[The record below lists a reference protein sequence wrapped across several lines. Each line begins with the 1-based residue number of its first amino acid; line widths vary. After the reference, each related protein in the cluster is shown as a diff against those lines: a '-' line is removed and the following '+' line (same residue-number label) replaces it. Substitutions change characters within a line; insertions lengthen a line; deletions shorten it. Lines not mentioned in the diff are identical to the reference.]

1 MQDTTAPV
9 AGQGSNLEQSI
20 DKLGDAAKD
29 AATAIGDA
37 AKDAAGRAVESVG
50 PTLDAAK
57 DAAAE
62 AARNADI
69 AVNTV
74 AQGCGGSFGAGW
86 NALWQGNFGM
96 AGQMFGNAMT
106 TCTDSV
112 TAAFMG
118 LFPGWW

>member
-1 MQDTTAPV
+1 MQETTPDTG
-9 AGQGSNLEQSI
+9 GQSSNLEQSI
-20 DKLGDAAKD
+20 DRLSDAAKD
-29 AATAIGDA
+29 AATALGDA
-37 AKDAAGRAVESVG
+37 AKDAAGRAAEQAA
-50 PTLDAAK
+50 PAIDAAK
-57 DAAAE
+57 EAAAE

-74 AQGCGGSFGAGW
+74 AGGCGDVFGAGW

-96 AGQMFGNAMT
+96 AGQLFGNAVT

-112 TAAFMG
+112 TAALMG